1 MLLWAPQ
8 QLTPDLVWGEY
19 IQEAPTRPMSAP
31 LGPCLHLSHFQSHM
45 GHPGSAPLRNLQ
57 GLRAPFGKLSLQVF
71 TVKLSLSCFS
81 AVRKVGRTQASSNS
95 WKMGARVSHQ
105 DWLPG
110 TLALRQGSRQKLGLF
125 IFPKGLCRP
134 CPTFSSEERAIS
146 GVAYCIF

>member
-1 MLLWAPQ
+1 M
-8 QLTPDLVWGEY
+8 
-19 IQEAPTRPMSAP
+19 
-31 LGPCLHLSHFQSHM
+31 
-45 GHPGSAPLRNLQ
+45 
-57 GLRAPFGKLSLQVF
+57 F

-146 GVAYCIF
+146 GVAYCVFYNILGTVSDTPNLFLFLSAFFQHLTCFWELHALIAAAQGLIKMGSFPGSH